1 MDTIIVI
8 IYLVLIVAPIS
19 TFMHELGHA
28 LGAKFVKADQ
38 ITLLIGVGKP
48 LKTVTMR
55 KIEFVI
61 HKLFFTGGLTKSER
75 KYPYKK
81 IEMIWITALGP
92 MMNAI
97 IALFSYFLYLFYP
110 NIFLYLLFLF
120 NSWLSVVN
128 IIPFKIKGNQTDGYT
143 ILQLLKQ

>member
-1 MDTIIVI
+1 MDTIIVLL
-8 IYLVLIVAPIS
+8 YLVLIVAPIS
-19 TFMHELGHA
+19 TFLHELGHA

-38 ITLLIGVGKP
+38 ITLLIGAGKP
-48 LKTVTMR
+48 LKTITVR

-61 HKLFFTGGLTKSER
+61 HNLFFIGGLTKSER

-92 MMNAI
+92 MMNAF
-97 IALFSYFLYLFYP
+97 IALLSYLLYLFYP
-110 NIFLYLLFLF
+110 NIFLYLLFMF
-120 NSWLSVVN
+120 NSWLALVN